1 MIAYQL
7 TQEKR
12 DLILGAIR
20 NHFETQKP
28 YLKHGYS
35 LRTMA
40 EELNITYTYLSYI
53 INREYGMNFND
64 LVNKYRIRHLQEL
77 MKDDTS
83 HLYTLEGLAYQSG
96 FNSRSTFYRAFYK
109 STGRMP
115 SAYVKE
121 MQEAQVA

>member
-12 DLILGAIR
+12 DMILISIED
-20 NHFETQKP
+20 HFEIAKP

-35 LRTMA
+35 LRNLA

-64 LVNKYRIRHLQEL
+64 LVNKYRIAYMQGL
-77 MKDDTS
+77 MAEPDAP
-83 HLYTLEGLAYQSG
+83 LYTLEGLAYRSG

-109 STGRMP
+109 ATGRMP
-115 SAYVKE
+115 SAFVKKT
-121 MQEAQVA
+121 EA

>member
-12 DLILGAIR
+12 DQILVAIR
-20 NHFETQKP
+20 DHFELEKP

-35 LRTMA
+35 LRNLA

-64 LVNKYRIRHLQEL
+64 LVNKYRIAYMQRL
-77 MKDDTS
+77 MGEPDAS
-83 HLYTLEGLAYQSG
+83 LYTLEGLAYRSG
-96 FNSRSTFYRAFYK
+96 FSSRSTFYRAFYK

-115 SAYVKE
+115 SAFART
-121 MQEAQVA
+121 MQA